1 MATKKK
7 KGEELF
13 RALVQQKDPEEQN
26 QALKEV
32 EELNRVLVQ
41 QKDPEEQNQAL
52 IELSRRIQDT
62 VSNILVQRP
71 YYSQE
76 VLAIARL
83 SLEPNMGINKAIALC
98 DDVKDKLNR
107 RAEG

>member
-1 MATKKK
+1 MHTDEFMNSDEFMAHTQVH
-7 KGEELF
+7 
-13 RALVQQKDPEEQN
+13 A
-26 QALKEV
+26 V

-62 VSNILVQRP
+62 VSSILAQR
-71 YYSQE
+71 YSQE

-83 SLEPNMGINKAIALC
+83 SLEPNMGIDKAIALC
-98 DDVKDKLNR
+98 DDVKERLNR
-107 RAEG
+107 RAEGN